1 MDRVRDHLLA
11 GARFAADEHRGVGPR
26 DLRHL
31 LVDLLN
37 RRAVADDVAERV
49 ALAQLVA
56 QVLVLL
62 GQLVAV
68 RLDHAGRTLTACA
81 IIEATTR

>member
-11 GARFAADEHRGVGPR
+11 GARLAADQHRRVGPR
-26 DLRHL
+26 HLRHL

-37 RRAVADDVAERV
+37 RGAVADDVAERV

-56 QVLVLL
+56 QVLVLFREPAPV
-62 GQLVAV
+62 G
-68 RLDHAGRTLTACA
+68 LDHAATLIAWA